1 MTTRVSGYGHLG
13 RSALDDVLMG
23 NLYDHGVVM
32 RLAKYALPYKFWVS
46 AAFIGMAGHIITMVL
61 QPIII
66 AWGINSFV
74 VGITTDGNAW
84 DSLGFAAI
92 LFMINVLLNMLSNFV
107 QLVAL
112 ARVTV
117 NVLHDLRTSMFRHLQ
132 NQATSFYDRNEVGRI
147 MSRIQNDVF
156 QLQEF
161 MDVGITTIGDIMM
174 LVFIAG
180 TMIYLDPLL
189 GVVTLSVIPLL
200 GAILIYWQKKSRPTF
215 LGVRIAI
222 SAVNGNLQENVSGV
236 RVTQSTNRQ
245 EKNLSNFN
253 TLNQTHLDRTI
264 RASFLSASLMPV
276 VETLTVVSMGL
287 VVVVGGI
294 RVFDG
299 ALEIGFLVAFLI
311 YVQRFFEPIR
321 TLTLQYTMFQR
332 AMASGARIFELLDI
346 SPEMKDREDA
356 VTLPPIKGEI
366 VFDDVCF
373 GYTSEEQ
380 VLHNINLTI
389 QPGQNVALVGLTGAG
404 KTSMVALM
412 HRFYDVTSGSIR
424 VDGHDVRDVSRE
436 SLAGQMSMVL
446 QEPYLYSMS
455 IKDNIRY
462 RHTDATDEQVE
473 TAARAVGAHE
483 FIMEME
489 HGYDTMLQQRGNNLS
504 MGQRQLISFARAVV
518 ADPRIIVLDEATA
531 NIDSRTEKIIQESLK
546 AVLRGRTSVVIA
558 HRLSTIVNAD
568 VIVVL
573 DHGRIIEM
581 GNHQELLDKGQLY
594 AALYAMNFGEP
605 ITSHSNGLDDAISL
619 LGRPDI

>member
-32 RLAKYALPYKFWVS
+32 RLVRYALPYRYWMIVAS
-46 AAFIGMAGHIITMVL
+46 LGMAGHIVTMVA

-66 AWGINSFV
+66 AWGINNFV
-74 VGITTDGNAW
+74 V
-84 DSLGFAAI
+84 SLGGEDEAFGSLGIVAI
-92 LFMINVLLNMLSNFV
+92 IFMVNVLLNMGFNFM
-107 QLVAL
+107 QYVAL

-117 NVLHDLRTSMFRHLQ
+117 NVLHDLRTEMFAHLQ
-132 NQATSFYDRNEVGRI
+132 AQATSFYDRNEVGRI

-180 TMIYLDPLL
+180 AMIFLDPVL
-189 GVVTLSVIPLL
+189 GLVTLSVIPPLL
-200 GAILIYWQKKSRPTF
+200 VVMVVWQKRSRPTF

-236 RVTQSTNRQ
+236 RVTQSANRQ
-245 EKNLSNFN
+245 DVNLDNFN
-253 TLNQTHLDRTI
+253 TLNQTHLNKTI
-264 RASFLSASLMPV
+264 RASFLSALLMPV

-287 VVVVGGI
+287 VVIVGGM

-299 ALEIGFLVAFLI
+299 VLEVGFLVAFLI

-346 SPEMKDREDA
+346 SPEMKDREDP

-373 GYTSEEQ
+373 GYTPDEQ

-389 QPGQNVALVGLTGAG
+389 KPGQNVALVGLTGAG
-404 KTSMVALM
+404 KTSLVALM
-412 HRFYDVTSGSIR
+412 HRFYDVTSGAIR
-424 VDGHDVRDVSRE
+424 VDGYDVRDVARE

-462 RHTDATDEQVE
+462 RRTEATGEQVE
-473 TAARAVGAHE
+473 AAARAVGAHE
-483 FIMEME
+483 FIMEMQ
-489 HGYDTMLQQRGNNLS
+489 HGYDTLLQQRGNNLS

-558 HRLSTIVNAD
+558 HRLSTITSAD
-568 VIVVL
+568 VIIVL
-573 DHGRIIEM
+573 DHGRIVEM
-581 GNHQELLDKGQLY
+581 GTHQELLERGQLY

-605 ITSHSNGLDDAISL
+605 ITAHANGGDDGISL
-619 LGRPDI
+619 LGRPTV